1 MEDDLS
7 TGAMVKMI
15 EGARLVV
22 LPTVASRINASGNGT
37 YMNAMFMGKCVI
49 LSEGPEQS
57 PAAGF
62 RIRCDQS
69 PDRFDVSEVEDP
81 SAIFPLDC
89 HLYSSSLP
97 EMAAER
103 KLFLGSFGFFIGR
116 HTGTAHLTIRA

>member
-1 MEDDLS
+1 MPYRAVGL
-7 TGAMVKMI
+7 
-15 EGARLVV
+15 
-22 LPTVASRINASGNGT
+22 LPIPGLAQFPR
-37 YMNAMFMGKCVI
+37 
-49 LSEGPEQS
+49 QS

-97 EMAAER
+97 EMASER
-103 KLFLGSFGFFIGR
+103 KLFLWSFGLFHR
-116 HTGTAHLTIRA
+116 TPTGGLKLGHASDALRAVAQLRNVTRLLTQDTSLVAFRT